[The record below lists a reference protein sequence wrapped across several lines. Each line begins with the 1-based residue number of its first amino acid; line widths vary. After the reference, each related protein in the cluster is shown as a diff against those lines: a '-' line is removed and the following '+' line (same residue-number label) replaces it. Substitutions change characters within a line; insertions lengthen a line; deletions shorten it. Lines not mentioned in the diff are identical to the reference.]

1 MPNNRG
7 RRRRFGAVRQLKSGR
22 WQARFRDPAT
32 GVLRSA
38 PSTFATKTDADVW
51 LTTTEAE
58 ILKGSFRDP
67 SAGKITVEE
76 WGKRWF
82 DSASPHLKRRTV
94 TLYAGLLRLWIN
106 PRMGGYELS
115 AVRPIHV
122 KEWLGGLQKAGLSA
136 SRARTAYRVLSQVFA
151 SAVDNDL
158 IAVTPCRGIKLPR
171 LPETEPHILSTR
183 EIERLVS
190 NLNPPHDLLVKL
202 LAYAGLRI
210 GEAFALRRKDVDLVN
225 GLIWVDEA
233 LAEDGGQL
241 FFDTPKSH
249 QKRPLSLP
257 AYLVTELRQHL
268 STKVADDPEAL
279 LFLGRT
285 GRPLRYNS
293 WRRTHFDK
301 AVDRAGLKDVT
312 PQDLRATHASQVAD
326 RHGVMAAAKRLGHAN
341 ASVTTRHY
349 ARSRDGQDAEIAKQL
364 NAEHERAKRARA
376 RKAESAKRPK
386 DDLART
392 LHEDRED
399 SHGASD
405 EGG

>member
-7 RRRRFGAVRQLKSGR
+7 KRRRFGAVRQLKSGR
-22 WQARFRDPAT
+22 WQARYRDPAS

-38 PSTFATKTDADVW
+38 PNTFATKTDADVW

-76 WGKRWF
+76 WAKRWF

-183 EIERLVS
+183 EIERMAS

-202 LAYAGLRI
+202 LAYAG
-210 GEAFALRRKDVDLVN
+210 
-225 GLIWVDEA
+225 
-233 LAEDGGQL
+233 
-241 FFDTPKSH
+241 P
-249 QKRPLSLP
+249 
-257 AYLVTELRQHL
+257 
-268 STKVADDPEAL
+268 
-279 LFLGRT
+279 
-285 GRPLRYNS
+285 
-293 WRRTHFDK
+293 
-301 AVDRAGLKDVT
+301 DR
-312 PQDLRATHASQVAD
+312 
-326 RHGVMAAAKRLGHAN
+326 
-341 ASVTTRHY
+341 
-349 ARSRDGQDAEIAKQL
+349 
-364 NAEHERAKRARA
+364 
-376 RKAESAKRPK
+376 
-386 DDLART
+386 
-392 LHEDRED
+392 
-399 SHGASD
+399 
-405 EGG
+405 